1 MMKGQRGFI
10 SILQQAHIE
19 AQPRRESWL
28 VAAWKQVKRWEQLM
42 RQRDQLARMNDEML
56 KDIGLSRADVLEE
69 SERHFWE
76 DPLKK

>member
-1 MMKGQRGFI
+1 MKGQRGYI
-10 SILQQAHIE
+10 GILQQLHFQ

-28 VAAWKQVKRWEQLM
+28 VKFWRQVRRWEQLA
-42 RQRDQLARMNDEML
+42 RQRGQLARMSDEML
-56 KDIGLSRADVLEE
+56 KDIGMSRADVMEE